1 MCFFFLFI
9 CQIILLIQQ
18 VFSFYLL
25 YLHYPY
31 SSDYVLV
38 SHVIFSVL
46 AALRRI
52 IFSEWIELFGIN
64 VDVNDVLNIAYFIRN
79 FISVQIILASF
90 LARDAEISSFSARCA
105 SPGFFFFG
113 FAFLKT
119 GCTLSFD

>member
-1 MCFFFLFI
+1 M
-9 CQIILLIQQ
+9 Q
-18 VFSFYLL
+18 

-46 AALRRI
+46 ATLRRI
-52 IFSEWIELFGIN
+52 ISSEWIELFGIN
-64 VDVNDVLNIAYFIRN
+64 VDVSILRTSSE
-79 FISVQIILASF
+79 ISSVFKLSQQVSL
-90 LARDAEISSFSARCA
+90 LETAEISSFSACCA

-119 GCTLSFD
+119 GCTLNFD